1 MLAAVTFD
9 ATGTLFHAPRLG
21 EIYSEVLGRHGI
33 EVAPR
38 EALGLIRL
46 VWQELGC
53 LSDPGR
59 DRFTSHLGGE
69 RGWWQRFLER
79 FCELLEAP
87 PPTRFA
93 AAELFHLFG
102 RAEAWEVYP
111 EVPEVLAALRAQ
123 GLRLAVISN
132 WDHRLP
138 GLLEDLGLA
147 RRFDAVVYSSAVGVE
162 KPDRRI
168 YARALELLA
177 AEAGEVLHVGDRRLE
192 DAEGAAAAGLQTL
205 LLDRRGGPSA
215 DLRDL
220 SPLPDLAARARA
232 GAMLDWTRR

>member
-1 MLAAVTFD
+1 
-9 ATGTLFHAPRLG
+9 LFHAPRLG
-21 EIYSEVLGRHGI
+21 ELYSEVLGRHGI

-38 EALGLIRL
+38 EAVGLIRL

-53 LSDPGR
+53 LTDPGR
-59 DRFTSHLGGE
+59 DRFTSYPGGE

-93 AAELFHLFG
+93 ASELFHLFG
-102 RAEAWEVYP
+102 RAEAWEVFP
-111 EVPEVLAALRAQ
+111 EVPEVLAALHGR
-123 GLRLAVISN
+123 GLKLAVISN

-147 RRFDAVVYSSAVGVE
+147 RWFDAVVYSSAVGVE

-168 YARALELLA
+168 YGRALELLA
-177 AEAGEVLHVGDRRLE
+177 ADAGSVLHVGDRRLE
-192 DAEGAAAAGLQTL
+192 DAEGAMAAGFQAL
-205 LLDRRGGPSA
+205 LLDRQGGAGA

-220 SPLPDLAARARA
+220 SPLPDLVAGAARPHA